1 MQNSYHQVKNHT
13 LYLFTAIYFLWLL
26 AVLLI
31 FGFTPTND
39 GVGYIEL
46 AEHCLT
52 QGQPYPTTTVY
63 QTEPFI
69 WNIGIIN
76 LVELSLWLTNTIWPV
91 LLLLCLLKSFIC
103 LLTGLIAK
111 QLFNHRIAIIVIL
124 LFMLYPNNWGQSTMI
139 SSEIPST
146 CLALATVWIAVS
158 QRNLFF
164 GGILLALAN
173 WFRPTATIFLICIIL
188 YFIFIYRQYRLQNI
202 IKIIAGYVVF
212 ILIIG
217 TSCLIRTGYFVY
229 QSRSYWFSMVDECYD
244 GAEVAPH
251 WGQPIWPKGTPRYI
265 ENHEKMNCFD
275 FERIWRQRS
284 LCWLKDHPLEYLSKI
299 PGRLYYMYQS
309 DYDNMTVFL
318 KDKSQPENNFITI
331 PFKHLLSEASTLNV
345 AQWLSLLCLLLYVC
359 LLLMAFTGTLQLIT
373 QARYDALFLPLL
385 IAVGGSLLLVL
396 IMHGETRFKDPLMP
410 FIFMLAAVGVEKM
423 LYKLRLLN
431 NGK

>member
-13 LYLFTAIYFLWLL
+13 LYLLTAIYFLWLL

-111 QLFNHRIAIIVIL
+111 QLFNHRIAIITML

-188 YFIFIYRQYRLQNI
+188 YFIFICRQYRLQNI

-284 LCWLKDHPLEYLSKI
+284 LSWLKDHPLEYLSKI

-309 DYDNMTVFL
+309 DYDNITVFL
-318 KDKSQPENNFITI
+318 KDKSNSEKNFITI
-331 PFKHLLSEASTLNV
+331 PFRHLLSEASTLNV

>member
-13 LYLFTAIYFLWLL
+13 LYLLTAIYFLWLL
-26 AVLLI
+26 AVLII

-111 QLFNHRIAIIVIL
+111 QLFNHRIAIITIL

-188 YFIFIYRQYRLQNI
+188 YFIFICRQYRLQNI

-265 ENHEKMNCFD
+265 ENHEEMNCFN

-284 LCWLKDHPLEYLSKI
+284 ISWLKDHPLEYLSKI

>member
-13 LYLFTAIYFLWLL
+13 LYLLTAIYFLWLL

-111 QLFNHRIAIIVIL
+111 QLFNHRIAIITIL

-188 YFIFIYRQYRLQNI
+188 HFIFICRQYRLQNI

-244 GAEVAPH
+244 GAEIAPH

-284 LCWLKDHPLEYLSKI
+284 LSWLKDHPLEYLSKI

>member
-13 LYLFTAIYFLWLL
+13 LYLLTAIYFLWLL

-46 AEHCLT
+46 AENCLT

-103 LLTGLIAK
+103 LFTGLIAK

-146 CLALATVWIAVS
+146 CLALATIWIAAS

-188 YFIFIYRQYRLQNI
+188 YFIFISRQYRLQNI

-331 PFKHLLSEASTLNV
+331 PFRHLLSEASTLNV